1 MNANVL
7 CMKTRSV
14 LVGLMICLIMGLTG
28 LTLTGCDDGDSYD
41 ARLEEALMALDD
53 GNYALARSI
62 LDSLPQTEEV
72 MQYKSNAVAGG
83 IGIDTFNI
91 ISTLEELDEQGDEGS
106 IDMVG
111 RVIAGDDGELSED
124 EIREKLA
131 DADEAIDLFLQIA
144 ALRKD
149 EATKSIDDIPYLT
162 DDQKMQLGLLGI
174 TRTVLTLADM
184 ICRKLGGT
192 AVTMTEAWI
201 QNQRHAFLPF
211 DTLGSTEITDAELVR
226 IEEDLRFIEAAIDA
240 FADTNDMKNDFE
252 EFLSEL
258 DANADGDITRD
269 ELNAYLGGM

>member
-1 MNANVL
+1 MNVNVL
-7 CMKTRSV
+7 YMKTRPV

-28 LTLTGCDDGDSYD
+28 LALTGCDDGDSYD
-41 ARLEEALMALDD
+41 ARLEEARMALDD

-91 ISTLEELDEQGDEGS
+91 ISTLEDLDEQGDEGS

-111 RVIAGDDGELSED
+111 RVIAGDDGELTED
-124 EIREKLA
+124 EIEEKLA

-174 TRTVLTLADM
+174 TRTVLNLARM
-184 ICRKLGGT
+184 ICRELGGLP
-192 AVTMTEAWI
+192 VTMTEQWVRD
-201 QNQRHAFLPF
+201 NRGDFLPV
-211 DTLGSTEITDAELVR
+211 DPTQDEIDA
-226 IEEDLRFIEAAIDA
+226 IEDDLLFIAAAIDA
-240 FADTNDMKNDFE
+240 FADTNDMKDDFE
-252 EFLSEL
+252 EFQSEL
-258 DANADGDITRD
+258 DADQNGQITAQ
-269 ELNAYLGGM
+269 ELNDYLGDM